1 MEDQPVMDLQLL
13 HQQVI
18 DQPVINL
25 PPTTRRP
32 TVSIELEDDE
42 FPQSLFNIMHF
53 NGWKFKDYFYCPQD
67 KMVYRLRF
75 CYNTD
80 DKEYPP
86 VRLCI
91 NKNNNQID
99 MYDIQGIRH
108 SININSIR
116 KIMKQR
122 LDL

>member
-1 MEDQPVMDLQLL
+1 MDFTPNQAEKDQP
-13 HQQVI
+13 I
-18 DQPVINL
+18 INL

-32 TVSIELEDDE
+32 RVSHELEDNE
-42 FPQSLFNIMHF
+42 YPQSLFNIMQF

-67 KMVYRLRF
+67 EMIYRLRF

-116 KIMKQR
+116 KIMRQR
-122 LDL
+122 LTP

>member
-1 MEDQPVMDLQLL
+1 MEY
-13 HQQVI
+13 QQII
-18 DQPVINL
+18 DQLIINL
-25 PPTTRRP
+25 PPTTRKP

-42 FPQSLFNIMHF
+42 VPQSLFNILKF
-53 NGWKFKDYFYCPQD
+53 NGWRFKDYYYCPQD
-67 KMVYRLRF
+67 ERVYRLRF
-75 CYNTD
+75 SYNTD

-108 SININSIR
+108 SINIKSIR

-122 LDL
+122 LHL